1 MSHTFR
7 CWIDDGLTA
16 LVPPYRVIPN
26 SLPSQDML
34 YASISA
40 PGENVLAGADAA
52 TVPAATDGKTQA
64 LKVLGALGAI
74 FVGGVL
80 LKFAFE
86 AAMAHRAGNRAYA
99 GRMEPLPPVRPAWYI
114 PDDELRN
121 YDYDVLKARLL
132 TRGRK
137 GRR

>member
-40 PGENVLAGADAA
+40 PGENVLAGADTA
-52 TVPAATDGKTQA
+52 TVPAVTDGKTQA

-86 AAMAHRAGNRAYA
+86 AAMAHRAGNRVYA
-99 GRMEPLPPVRPAWYI
+99 GGREPLPPVRPAWYLS
-114 PDDELRN
+114 DENLWA
-121 YDYDVLKARLL
+121 YGGDVERARQL
-132 TRGRK
+132 TRARK

>member
-26 SLPSQDML
+26 SLPSQDTL

-40 PGENVLAGADAA
+40 PGENVLAGADGA
-52 TVPAATDGKTQA
+52 TVPAAPDGKTQA

-99 GRMEPLPPVRPAWYI
+99 GGREPLPPVRPAWYI
-114 PDDELRN
+114 PDEDLRR
-121 YDYDVLKARLL
+121 YDYDVQKARLL
-132 TRGRK
+132 TRARK